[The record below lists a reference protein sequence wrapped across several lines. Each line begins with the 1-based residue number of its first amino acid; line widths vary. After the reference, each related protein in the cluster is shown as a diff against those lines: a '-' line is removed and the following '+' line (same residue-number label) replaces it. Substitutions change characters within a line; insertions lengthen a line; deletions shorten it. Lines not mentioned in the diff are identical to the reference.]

1 MPLTFEEV
9 EDWTRRTG
17 TLESLQDELSQRTTT
32 LAGLQ
37 DQLSDIRRL
46 DGWKGS
52 AAHAARQSFD
62 PVDDDIA
69 KAAAAVGAVRAQV
82 GETIPTSLN
91 CAARSTKPNSSPPI
105 RGTPSSS
112 TAISSTCGTWT
123 PRPTPAR
130 PNYSVMNRRE
140 GA

>member
-46 DGWKGS
+46 DGWRG
-52 AAHAARQSFD
+52 Q
-62 PVDDDIA
+62 
-69 KAAAAVGAVRAQV
+69 
-82 GETIPTSLN
+82 
-91 CAARSTKPNSSPPI
+91 
-105 RGTPSSS
+105 RGTRRA
-112 TAISSTCGTWT
+112 AIVRSG
-123 PRPTPAR
+123 R
-130 PNYSVMNRRE
+130 
-140 GA
+140 